1 MGCPFL
7 LAALVCALPVPPDS
21 PAEVIRRAAS
31 ALGQTDDKPPA
42 VRLTFRVLTW
52 DGTPA
57 EDRQIVSEDQGGDEP
72 WKLTVRDNRDGPAAQ
87 KVTAVLDGPR
97 SWWNE
102 GEAVWDLPPSLRDNL
117 LTYRNALRPARPG
130 RHLRDGARLVPLG
143 SGDAP
148 SVGVWV
154 SFACRPDSRWWFDR
168 ATGLPLSVEGQEFVK
183 AGSTE
188 GLVRTTFADYR
199 GPNWTADDERVLKA
213 AGIVTDDQAV
223 LAFLRRQGAGD
234 PDPAAVDALVA
245 GLGSKSFAE
254 RRKASTA
261 LAQLGAAAL
270 PALRRAE
277 SSADPE
283 VARAARQ
290 CAEQVRSSA
299 DPTLVAAGVRLVGWR
314 RPAGGASVLLGFA
327 PYADGAVV
335 TELRAALAEY
345 AGRDEALTAALT
357 DANPLRR
364 ATAEAA
370 LGRDGGAWSRE
381 PGRRLYPRGWQ
392 MPHNITVRGMR
403 LELDAVEAFN
413 RFDDKLFARPDVV
426 RAAAK

>member
-1 MGCPFL
+1 MGCPIL
-7 LAALVCALPVPPDS
+7 LAALVSALPAPVDS
-21 PAEVIRRAAS
+21 PAVALRRAAN
-31 ALGQTDDKPPA
+31 ALGRTADQPAA
-42 VRLTFRVLTW
+42 VRLTFRVVTW

-57 EDRQIVSEDQGGDEP
+57 EDRQIISEDQGGDEP
-72 WKLTVRDNRDGPAAQ
+72 WKLTVRENHDGPASQ

-117 LTYRNALRPARPG
+117 LTYRNALRPARPS
-130 RHLRDGARLVPLG
+130 RHLHDGSRLAPLG
-143 SGDAP
+143 AP
-148 SVGVWV
+148 DSTAVGVWV
-154 SFACRPDSRWWFDR
+154 MPVCRPDSRWWFDR
-168 ATGLPLSVEGQEFVK
+168 STGLPLYVESQEFVK

-199 GPNWTADDERVLKA
+199 EPNWTAEDERVLKT
-213 AGIVTDDQAV
+213 AGIASDDAAV
-223 LAFLRRQGAGD
+223 LAFLRRQGAAD
-234 PDPAAVDALVA
+234 PDPTAVDKLIAE
-245 GLGSKSFAE
+245 LGSKSFAA
-254 RRKASTA
+254 RRKAAAA
-261 LAQLGAAAL
+261 LTQLGAAAL

-290 CAEQVRSSA
+290 CAEQVRSAA
-299 DPTLVAAGVRLVGWR
+299 DPALVASAVRNVGWR

-327 PYADGAVV
+327 PYAEGAIAG
-335 TELRAALAEY
+335 ELRAALAEF

-370 LGRDGGAWSRE
+370 LGRDGGSWARE

-392 MPHNITVRGMR
+392 MPHNLTVRGMR
-403 LELDAVEAFN
+403 LELVAVEAFN
-413 RFDDKLFARPDVV
+413 RFDDRLFARPDVV
-426 RAAAK
+426 SAAAK